1 MDLLPYYTNNEK
13 FETFADLARSVRIKP
28 STFTAR
34 IRNGKTIS
42 EALKTKVKSKKINI
56 NGIEFKNFKE
66 ATKHFN
72 IDYNLA
78 LQRINRDKFSI
89 KKALEIN

>member
-1 MDLLPYYTNNEK
+1 MK
-13 FETFADLARSVRIKP
+13 IKP

-34 IRNGKTIS
+34 LRAGKTIND
-42 EALKTKVKSKKINI
+42 ALKIKVKSKKINI

-72 IDYNLA
+72 VDYNLA